1 MILSIAAC
9 TPTASDGSEVREQ
22 DPVLVAA
29 GEPLYAANCATCH
42 GEDLRGTA
50 IAPPIAGRQP
60 SYVGRQFYEMQ
71 QGTRNGDMAQLMKPA
86 VERLTEDDI
95 IAIAAYVASRQP

>member
-1 MILSIAAC
+1 M
-9 TPTASDGSEVREQ
+9 
-22 DPVLVAA
+22 
-29 GEPLYAANCATCH
+29 CH
-42 GEDLRGTA
+42 GPDLCGTT

-60 SYVGRQFYEMQ
+60 SYIGRQLSDLR

-95 IAIAAYVASRQP
+95 IAMAAHIASRQP